1 MKYILEKNM
10 KPSLVYFPLCTLTW
24 NLGRKIDEGRK
35 FSYISFDRFMR
46 EPGQPSKRNTFKD
59 KKTRKTKKEKRVK
72 RLSGRAT
79 FLPVRMSMSGS
90 RIRRYGENERAALHI
105 WCDFNVSARHIHVL
119 CTNGRRNSSP
129 PPRGTTDCRDALIG
143 LRNNPPLSQLP
154 ISAPSCLA
162 STNINH
168 PPTIAFDSGTHSYS
182 LRFDSSCDPLS
193 CLLYPSLKYIC
204 ASLFHFLEKRLLF
217 HRSHRCIFFTIY
229 FLIFFFY
236 SCFSTIFF
244 SPEKRMKILI
254 LSFVC
259 GIKIKFE
266 K

>member
-10 KPSLVYFPLCTLTW
+10 KPFLVYFSLCTLTW
-24 NLGRKIDEGRK
+24 NLGRKIDKGRK
-35 FSYISFDRFMR
+35 FSYISLDRFMR

-162 STNINH
+162 STNINVLQPSPSIVAPTVTLCGSTLAAILFPAYFI
-168 PPTIAFDSGTHSYS
+168 PP
-182 LRFDSSCDPLS
+182 
-193 CLLYPSLKYIC
+193 
-204 ASLFHFLEKRLLF
+204 
-217 HRSHRCIFFTIY
+217 
-229 FLIFFFY
+229 
-236 SCFSTIFF
+236 
-244 SPEKRMKILI
+244 
-254 LSFVC
+254 
-259 GIKIKFE
+259 
-266 K
+266 